1 MSVVSE
7 QAVVDDFDAESA
19 EDDFQLPRKKRG
31 DDEMDITPMIDI
43 TFLLLIFF
51 VVCSKMDP
59 TQMGRIPEATNG
71 IAISAKESAVVFIEP
86 AGGDKVILK
95 RIDGSEFSAD
105 EETQTSEL
113 IEYISKEL
121 NSTTGQEKNHVMI
134 MGDGEVSVGEVTRVQ
149 KIIGDAF
156 DDISSTYIAVKE
168 Q

>member
-1 MSVVSE
+1 MSSVIEEDVSE
-7 QAVVDDFDAESA
+7 E
-19 EDDFQLPRKKRG
+19 EDDFHMPRKERG

-59 TQMGRIPEATNG
+59 TQMGKIPEATNG

-86 AGGDKVILK
+86 AGKDKVLLK
-95 RIDGSEFSAD
+95 RIDGSEFSSD
-105 EETQTSEL
+105 EETQTTEI
-113 IEYISKEL
+113 IEYIGKEL
-121 NSTTGQEKNHVMI
+121 KSTLGQAKNHVMI
-134 MGDGEVSVGEVTRVQ
+134 MGDGDVAVGEVTRVQ

-156 DDISSTYIAVKE
+156 EDITSTYIAVKE